1 MKEFSVQ
8 HYTFRPLSNEIGMI
22 PMLEKLSRMG
32 YTGVELCCF
41 GGFESLKMDAKELKD
56 RMDDLGLKLV
66 GNHFTR
72 EMFRGDHHAAFAYI
86 AEAEGRYA
94 IYNIW
99 GSYDTLADVEDKAAY
114 LNSLSTIAAREGITL
129 LYHNHAHEFVQMDG
143 RLIIDRLDEVLDPAI
158 GFEHDVFFSRQ
169 QGCDVYEYLRTHGH
183 RVRTVHLKQLGEGGE
198 NVDLPDGM
206 IDMAEVIRSAPYATD
221 YILEQSSFPVSIL
234 ESLRRNAEYL
244 KTL

>member
-72 EMFRGDHHAAFAYI
+72 EMFRGDHHAAFVYI
-86 AEAEGRYA
+86 AEAGGRYA

-129 LYHNHAHEFVQMDG
+129 LYHNHAHEFVQVDG

-169 QGCDVYEYLRTHGH
+169 QGC
-183 RVRTVHLKQLGEGGE
+183 E

>member
-56 RMDDLGLKLV
+56 RMDNLGLKLV

-72 EMFRGDHHAAFAYI
+72 EMFRGDRHAAFAYI
-86 AEAEGRYA
+86 AEAGGRYA

-129 LYHNHAHEFVQMDG
+129 LYHNHAHVFVQMDG

-198 NVDLPDGM
+198 NVDLPDGI

>member
-1 MKEFSVQ
+1 MKDFSVQ

-22 PMLEKLSRMG
+22 PMLEKLAGMG

-41 GGFESLKMDAKELKD
+41 GGFESLKMSAKELKSH
-56 RMDDLGLKLV
+56 MDDLGLKLV

-72 EMFRGDHHAAFAYI
+72 EMFQGDHAEAFAYI
-86 AEAEGRYA
+86 AEAGGRYA

-99 GSYDTLADVEDKAAY
+99 GSYDTLADVEEKASY
-114 LNSLSTIAAREGITL
+114 LNGLSAIAAKTGITL
-129 LYHNHAHEFVQMDG
+129 LYHNHAHEFADMDG
-143 RLIIDRLDEVLDPAI
+143 KLVIDRLDEAFDPAI

-183 RVRTVHLKQLGEGGE
+183 RVRTVHLKQLGESGE
-198 NVDLPDGM
+198 NVDLPDGV
-206 IDMAEVIRSAPYATD
+206 IDMAQVIRSAPYATD

-234 ESLRRNAEYL
+234 ESLKRNGDYL